1 MLHVVMHYYYDDE
14 NFMFSSEPIGAS
26 FNQESAET
34 FLRETQKEYGEDNE
48 MHHFEIMVVPLI

>member
-1 MLHVVMHYYYDDE
+1 MHYYYDDE